1 LLKELSY
8 LWDFRKP
15 ERSPKYIPEGWKLI
29 SGINQ
34 RIGCGLTG
42 DGNMKDLKIKRPA
55 MLHGKELIL
64 ATRPFA
70 KEIRIKSWVYALS
83 TILFLLMALAATV
96 VVPYFS
102 LRLVF
107 SILAGLLMV
116 RMFIIYHDHQHH
128 SILTHSK
135 LADIIM
141 TAFGFFILSPTSIW
155 KRSHD
160 HHHNNNSKLFSAS
173 IGSYPI
179 ATRKKFEEMT
189 GRQKFEYLA
198 IRHPLTIALGYFSM
212 FIFGMCIASFVSSP
226 RKHYDSL
233 IALILHVT
241 VSVLLCVFLGWQIW
255 FCLFFLPFVVAFAM
269 GAYLFYAQ
277 HNFPGVT
284 FSENNEWAY
293 EKAAMESSSY
303 MVMNPVMAWLTG
315 NIGYHHIHHLNS
327 KIPFY
332 RLPEVMAHFKEL
344 QQCKRTSLKIK
355 EVIACLRLKIWD
367 QDKKEMVGLREI
379 R

>member
-1 LLKELSY
+1 MLS
-8 LWDFRKP
+8 
-15 ERSPKYIPEGWKLI
+15 
-29 SGINQ
+29 
-34 RIGCGLTG
+34 
-42 DGNMKDLKIKRPA
+42 
-55 MLHGKELIL
+55 GKELIL
-64 ATRPFA
+64 ATKPFA
-70 KEIRIKSWVYALS
+70 KEIRSKSWFYALS
-83 TILFLLMALAATV
+83 TIFLIGIALAATILIPFFSV
-96 VVPYFS
+96 KIIFS
-102 LRLVF
+102 L
-107 SILAGLLMV
+107 IAGLLMV

-128 SILTHSK
+128 SILTHSR
-135 LADIIM
+135 LANFIM
-141 TAFGFFILSPTSIW
+141 TVFGFYILSPTSIW

-179 ATRKKFEEMT
+179 ATKRKYEEMN

-212 FIFGMCIASFVSSP
+212 FIFGMCIASFVSNP
-226 RKHYDSL
+226 RKHFDSL
-233 IALILHVT
+233 IALVIHIT
-241 VSVLLCVFLGWQIW
+241 ISVLLFIFVGWQIW
-255 FCLFFLPFVVAFAM
+255 FCLFFLPFVIAFAM

-284 FSENNEWAY
+284 FSDNKEWAY
-293 EKAAMESSSY
+293 EKAALESSSY

-332 RLPEVMAHFKEL
+332 RLPEVMAHIKEL
-344 QQCKRTSLKIK
+344 QSCKRTSLNIK

-367 QDKKEMVGLREI
+367 QDKNKMVGLRDI

>member
-1 LLKELSY
+1 MLS
-8 LWDFRKP
+8 
-15 ERSPKYIPEGWKLI
+15 
-29 SGINQ
+29 
-34 RIGCGLTG
+34 
-42 DGNMKDLKIKRPA
+42 
-55 MLHGKELIL
+55 GKELIL
-64 ATRPFA
+64 ATKPFA
-70 KEIRIKSWVYALS
+70 KEIRRKSWLYALS
-83 TILFLLMALAATV
+83 TILFIGIALAATILI
-96 VVPYFS
+96 PFFSIKIIFS
-102 LRLVF
+102 L
-107 SILAGLLMV
+107 IAGLLMV

-128 SILTHSK
+128 SILTHSR
-135 LADIIM
+135 LANFIM
-141 TAFGFFILSPTSIW
+141 TVFGFYILSPTSIW

-179 ATRKKFEEMT
+179 ATKKKYEEMN

-212 FIFGMCIASFVSSP
+212 FIFGMCIASFISNP

-233 IALILHVT
+233 IALVIHIT
-241 VSVLLCVFLGWQIW
+241 ISVLLFIFVGWQIW
-255 FCLFFLPFVVAFAM
+255 FCLFFLPFIIAFAM

-284 FSENNEWAY
+284 FSDNKEWAY

-332 RLPEVMAHFKEL
+332 RLPEVMAHIKEL
-344 QQCKRTSLKIK
+344 QSCKRTSLNIK
-355 EVIACLRLKIWD
+355 EVMACLRLKIWD
-367 QDKKEMVGLREI
+367 QDKNKMVGLRDI

>member
-1 LLKELSY
+1 MLS
-8 LWDFRKP
+8 
-15 ERSPKYIPEGWKLI
+15 
-29 SGINQ
+29 
-34 RIGCGLTG
+34 
-42 DGNMKDLKIKRPA
+42 
-55 MLHGKELIL
+55 GKELIL
-64 ATRPFA
+64 ATKPFA
-70 KEIRIKSWVYALS
+70 KEIRSKSWIYTITTLLLLALALTC
-83 TILFLLMALAATV
+83 TILIPIFAVRIA
-96 VVPYFS
+96 
-102 LRLVF
+102 F
-107 SILAGLLMV
+107 SIIAGLLMV

-128 SILTHSK
+128 SILMHSR
-135 LADIIM
+135 LASFIM
-141 TAFGFFILSPTSIW
+141 TIFGFFILSPTSIW

-179 ATRKKFEEMT
+179 ATRKKYQEMT
-189 GRQKFEYLA
+189 SRQKFEYLA

-212 FIFGMCIASFVSSP
+212 FIFGMCLSSFISSP

-233 IALILHVT
+233 IALVIHVT
-241 VSVLLCVFLGWQIW
+241 ISVLLFIFLGWQVW
-255 FCLFFLPFVVAFAM
+255 FCLFFLPFIIAFSM

-284 FSENNEWAY
+284 FSENNDWAY

-303 MVMNPVMAWLTG
+303 MVMSPVMAWLTG

-332 RLPEVMAHFKEL
+332 RLPEVMSKFKEL
-344 QQCKRTSLKIK
+344 QSCKRTSLNIK
-355 EVIACLRLKIWD
+355 EIFACLRLKIWD
-367 QDKKEMVGLREI
+367 QDKKKMVGLKDI

>member
-1 LLKELSY
+1 MLS
-8 LWDFRKP
+8 
-15 ERSPKYIPEGWKLI
+15 
-29 SGINQ
+29 
-34 RIGCGLTG
+34 
-42 DGNMKDLKIKRPA
+42 
-55 MLHGKELIL
+55 GKELIL
-64 ATRPFA
+64 ATKPFA
-70 KEIRIKSWVYALS
+70 KEIRSKSWFYALS
-83 TILFLLMALAATV
+83 TILLIGMALTATILIPFFSV
-96 VVPYFS
+96 KLIFS
-102 LRLVF
+102 L
-107 SILAGLLMV
+107 IAGLLMV

-128 SILTHSK
+128 SILTHSR
-135 LADIIM
+135 LANFIM
-141 TAFGFFILSPTSIW
+141 TVFGFYILSPTSIW

-179 ATRKKFEEMT
+179 VTKRKYEEMN

-198 IRHPLTIALGYFSM
+198 IRHPLTIAMGYFSM
-212 FIFGMCIASFVSSP
+212 FIFGMCIASFISNP

-233 IALILHVT
+233 IALIIHIT
-241 VSVLLCVFLGWQIW
+241 ISVLLFIFVGWQIW
-255 FCLFFLPFVVAFAM
+255 FCLFFLPFVIAFAM

-284 FSENNEWAY
+284 FSDNKEWAY

-332 RLPEVMAHFKEL
+332 RLPEVMAQIKEL
-344 QQCKRTSLKIK
+344 QSCKRTSLNIK

-367 QDKKEMVGLREI
+367 QDKNKMVGLRDI

>member
-1 LLKELSY
+1 MLS
-8 LWDFRKP
+8 
-15 ERSPKYIPEGWKLI
+15 
-29 SGINQ
+29 
-34 RIGCGLTG
+34 
-42 DGNMKDLKIKRPA
+42 
-55 MLHGKELIL
+55 GKELIL
-64 ATRPFA
+64 ATKPFA
-70 KEIRIKSWVYALS
+70 KEIRSKSWFYAIS
-83 TILFLLMALAATV
+83 TILLIGLALSATIV
-96 VVPYFS
+96 IPIFSIKIIFS
-102 LRLVF
+102 L
-107 SILAGLLMV
+107 IAGLLMV

-128 SILTHSK
+128 SILTHSR
-135 LADIIM
+135 LANFIM
-141 TAFGFFILSPTSIW
+141 TVFGFYILSPTSIW

-179 ATRKKFEEMT
+179 ATKRKYEEMN

-212 FIFGMCIASFVSSP
+212 FIFGMCIASFVSNP

-233 IALILHVT
+233 IALIIHIT
-241 VSVLLCVFLGWQIW
+241 VSVLIFIFAGWHIW
-255 FCLFFLPFVVAFAM
+255 FCLFFLPFVIAFAM

-284 FSENNEWAY
+284 FAENKEWAY
-293 EKAAMESSSY
+293 EKAALESSSY
-303 MVMNPVMAWLTG
+303 MEMNPVMAWLTG

-332 RLPEVMAHFKEL
+332 RLPEVMAHIKEL
-344 QQCKRTSLKIK
+344 QSCKRTSLRIK
-355 EVIACLRLKIWD
+355 EVIACLQLKVWD
-367 QDKKEMVGLREI
+367 QDKKKMVGLRDI